1 MVHEAA
7 NRDEEGDPDSPPLSR
22 RATVGQ
28 QVERLVTAI
37 RDGDDA
43 MVERTVLA
51 LSQRSRWLAPL
62 ALLVGA
68 FAMLFQG
75 VKLLF
80 TNWRLT
86 LVQVLPAMWIW
97 AAMLDLKAHALHG
110 KEFHILRGPLL
121 AVVVLVIVAFTA
133 GSYYLNAVFA
143 FAISKSGPP
152 QIRPA
157 FKEARQHIR
166 TILAWGLVVGLA
178 LGFATMVVDR
188 WGKFWF
194 SLTLSIVVA
203 LMMLTYVAVPAR
215 LIGVKSERSTRDKL
229 TASAVGGAVG
239 AIVCS
244 PPFALGRFAILLL
257 GSHTFRYLAILLLL
271 IAVVLQTGATS
282 SVKAIKVSAKLA
294 VGKGSDAQRDVLGVG
309 PVEPNST
316 SVWDDPPGSADPT
329 RSPEVLYRRGAD
341 VITGSRSSVGGF
353 RWTRGSNQGY
363 GSASNGRQWPKC
375 DEWRVRWRQVDL
387 GLRYPKETP
396 AVRCGS
402 RYRGPAFL
410 GRRHQLAAEPSTV

>member
-1 MVHEAA
+1 MTVEQGPEPAEHVAGEP
-7 NRDEEGDPDSPPLSR
+7 GVTSR
-22 RATVGQ
+22 RVAILA

-37 RDGDDA
+37 RTGDDA

-86 LVQVLPAMWIW
+86 LVQILPAMWIW

-121 AVVVLVIVAFTA
+121 SLVLLVIAALTA
-133 GSYYLNAVFA
+133 GSFYLNAVFA
-143 FAISKSGPP
+143 FAISRPGPP
-152 QIRPA
+152 EIRPA
-157 FKEARQHIR
+157 FTQARLHLR
-166 TILAWGLVVGLA
+166 TVLAWGLAVGLA

-194 SLTLSIVVA
+194 SLTLSAVVA
-203 LMMLTYVAVPAR
+203 VMMVAYVAVPAR
-215 LIGVKSERSTRDKL
+215 LIGVKSERSRRDKL

-239 AIVCS
+239 AVVCA
-244 PPFALGRFAILLL
+244 PPFALGRVAILLL
-257 GSHTFRYLAILLLL
+257 GSHTFRYLAILLLV

-282 SVKAIKVSAKLA
+282 SVKAIKMSAKLT
-294 VGKGSDAQRDVLGVG
+294 VGKGPAETGAPIEVE
-309 PVEPNST
+309 PVET
-316 SVWDDPPGSADPT
+316 A
-329 RSPEVLYRRGAD
+329 
-341 VITGSRSSVGGF
+341 
-353 RWTRGSNQGY
+353 
-363 GSASNGRQWPKC
+363 
-375 DEWRVRWRQVDL
+375 
-387 GLRYPKETP
+387 
-396 AVRCGS
+396 
-402 RYRGPAFL
+402 
-410 GRRHQLAAEPSTV
+410 

>member
-1 MVHEAA
+1 MTSEKVPDPTSEVAA
-7 NRDEEGDPDSPPLSR
+7 EPRSTSR
-22 RATVGQ
+22 RAAVATLVA
-28 QVERLVTAI
+28 RLVTAI
-37 RDGDDA
+37 RTGDEA

-86 LVQVLPAMWIW
+86 LVQILPAMWIW

-110 KEFHILRGPLL
+110 KEFHLLRGPLL
-121 AVVVLVIVAFTA
+121 WLVLLVIAGLTA
-133 GSYYLNAVFA
+133 GSYFLNAVFA
-143 FAISKSGPP
+143 FAISKPGAPE
-152 QIRPA
+152 IRPA
-157 FKEARQHIR
+157 FTEAKGHIR
-166 TILAWGLVVGLA
+166 TILVWGLFVGLP

-203 LMMLTYVAVPAR
+203 VMMVTYVAVPAR

-239 AIVCS
+239 AVVCT

-257 GSHTFRYLAILLLL
+257 GSHTFRYLAILMLVV
-271 IAVVLQTGATS
+271 AVVLQTGATS
-282 SVKAIKVSAKLA
+282 SIKAIKMSAKLA
-294 VGKGSDAQRDVLGVG
+294 VGQIPESTAATVG
-309 PVEPNST
+309 PET
-316 SVWDDPPGSADPT
+316 
-329 RSPEVLYRRGAD
+329 
-341 VITGSRSSVGGF
+341 
-353 RWTRGSNQGY
+353 
-363 GSASNGRQWPKC
+363 
-375 DEWRVRWRQVDL
+375 VD
-387 GLRYPKETP
+387 
-396 AVRCGS
+396 
-402 RYRGPAFL
+402 
-410 GRRHQLAAEPSTV
+410 TV